1 MSALYDLINFI
12 FIVIYLPVF
21 ILRGKF
27 HPGFGR
33 RLGIYPA
40 DGRRFLH
47 PVWIHAVSV
56 GEMVNMRRF
65 FQGLCA
71 DFPDEQYVFSTVTPT
86 GNSIAA
92 KLARPQDVVTYLPL
106 DLSFV
111 VNGVLKRVGPRLFII
126 AETEF
131 WPNLLSALHNRGV
144 PVAIV
149 NGRISDRAA
158 SGYRKVRW
166 LVAPLLSR
174 ISLFCMQSRQDAD
187 RVISLGARPE
197 TVKVTGNMKFD
208 QPVPASLQQDC
219 RRRERLGIGADE
231 KCMVAGST
239 HHGEETQVLQ
249 AFSQIAAND
258 PRVRLVI
265 APRHPARAPQV
276 EACVRSHGFVPVRV
290 SAMTAPRARRDCVF
304 IVDTIGELLSYYA
317 IADVV
322 FVGGSLV
329 SHGGQNFLEPAFL
342 AKPVIVGPSLF
353 NFRDIA
359 RQFLDQGAAVM
370 VRNAGELSNAV
381 RTLLA
386 DERKAAELVR
396 QATRLIQENRGA
408 TERNLSYIKEFMRN
422 AKS

>member
-1 MSALYDLINFI
+1 M
-12 FIVIYLPVF
+12 
-21 ILRGKF
+21 LRGKF
-27 HPGFGR
+27 HPGFSR

-40 DGRRFLH
+40 SGRRFSR
-47 PVWIHAVSV
+47 PIWIHAVSV
-56 GEMVNMRRF
+56 GETVNMRRF

-71 DFPDEQYVFSTVTPT
+71 EFPGEQYVLSTVTPT

-92 KLARPQDVVTYLPL
+92 KFARPQDIVTYLPL
-106 DLSFV
+106 DLSFI
-111 VNGVLKRVGPRLFII
+111 VNSVLERVGPRLFII

-144 PVAIV
+144 PVVIV
-149 NGRISDRAA
+149 NGRISDKAA

-166 LVAPLLSR
+166 LIAPLLSR
-174 ISLFCMQSRQDAD
+174 ISLFCMQSSQDAE

-208 QPVPASLQQDC
+208 QPVPDSLQQDT
-219 RRRERLGIGADE
+219 RIRERLGIRADE
-231 KCMVAGST
+231 KCLVAGST
-239 HHGEETQVLQ
+239 HPGEETQVMQ
-249 AFSQIAAND
+249 AFSQIARND
-258 PRVRLVI
+258 SRVRLII
-265 APRHPARAPQV
+265 APRHPARAPEV
-276 EACVRSHGFVPVRV
+276 EACVRRHGFVPVRV
-290 SAMTAPRARRDCVF
+290 SAMASPQSRKECVF

-317 IADVV
+317 VSDVV

-370 VRNAGELSNAV
+370 VGNAGELSNAV

-396 QATRLIQENRGA
+396 QASRLIQENRGA
-408 TERNLSYIKEFMRN
+408 TERNLSYIKEFIRIE
-422 AKS
+422 KS